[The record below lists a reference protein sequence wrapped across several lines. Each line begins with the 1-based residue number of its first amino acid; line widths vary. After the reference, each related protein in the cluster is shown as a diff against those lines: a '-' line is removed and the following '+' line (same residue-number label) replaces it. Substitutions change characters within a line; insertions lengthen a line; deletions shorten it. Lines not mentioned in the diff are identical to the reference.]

1 MMLSLLSAYYFLQQL
16 LLHTVSNVNVCLQLL
31 LSSDEGA
38 FGGFENLSKKY
49 NTEYSSSEG
58 DYDGRPHSIKVKTC
72 QVCVNSI

>member
-1 MMLSLLSAYYFLQQL
+1 MSGITA
-16 LLHTVSNVNVCLQLL
+16 VSDEDVCLQLL

-58 DYDGRPHSIKVKTC
+58 DYDGRPHSIKVNTVHCAISTC
-72 QVCVNSI
+72 IATLIVTASM